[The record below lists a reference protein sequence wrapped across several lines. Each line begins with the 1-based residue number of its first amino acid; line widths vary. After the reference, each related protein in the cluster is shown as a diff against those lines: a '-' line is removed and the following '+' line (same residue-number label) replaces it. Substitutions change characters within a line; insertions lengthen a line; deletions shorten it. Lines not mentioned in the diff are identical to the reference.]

1 MNLDLLNMKKLENIV
16 KNAYKKFLN
25 REPDTVGLEHYISL
39 LEQEKINEFQFH
51 ELIKSSQEFMILHPE
66 IIPKIIFPEIL
77 ESIPDPEIVAM
88 YRIKN
93 EERWIEKSLKM
104 CSEVCQKIVILD
116 DGSTDETL
124 KICKKFPSVVD
135 IHEQKNLLFEKAG
148 VDFIIVSRFNKS
160 FSKISADNFIKKI
173 IVKKIN
179 PNFIFVSNNFKYG
192 FRRSGNVAKLI
203 SKENIYNYKII
214 KPSPLKKGKKIISST
229 LIRKLLQRGELKNAN
244 KLLGRN
250 WSIIGVVQKGR
261 RIGKKLGVPTCN
273 IDIKN
278 YVIAKPGVYSV
289 RVKVNNSN
297 KIFKGIANLGY
308 RPTFGEKKILLE
320 VNLFDFSGNLY
331 NKSLNVSFYSFIRS
345 EKKFN
350 DHQDLIKQIEK
361 DLKQAKFDLKKNN
374 E

>member
-1 MNLDLLNMKKLENIV
+1 MLKIYKNFNLSKIHKKSILLIGNFDGLHLGHQKLFKLAEKYSKKHKVKFGVLTFDPLPVMFFNKKLTN
-16 KNAYKKFLN
+16 
-25 REPDTVGLEHYISL
+25 
-39 LEQEKINEFQFH
+39 
-51 ELIKSSQEFMILHPE
+51 
-66 IIPKIIFPEIL
+66 
-77 ESIPDPEIVAM
+77 
-88 YRIKN
+88 YRITSN
-93 EERWIEKSLKM
+93 L
-104 CSEVCQKIVILD
+104 
-116 DGSTDETL
+116 
-124 KICKKFPSVVD
+124 
-135 IHEQKNLLFEKAG
+135 QKNLLFEKAG
-148 VDFIIVSRFNKS
+148 VDFVIVSRFNKS

-229 LIRKLLQRGELKNAN
+229 LIRKLLQRGKLKNAN

-320 VNLFDFSGNLY
+320 VNLFNFSGNLY
-331 NKSLNVSFYSFIRS
+331 NKSLNVSFYNFIRS

-350 DHQDLIKQIEK
+350 NHQDLIKQIEK

>member
-1 MNLDLLNMKKLENIV
+1 MLKIYKNFNLSKIHKKSILLIGNFDGLHLGHQKLFKLAEKYSKKHKVKFGVLTFDPLPVMFFNKKLTN
-16 KNAYKKFLN
+16 
-25 REPDTVGLEHYISL
+25 
-39 LEQEKINEFQFH
+39 
-51 ELIKSSQEFMILHPE
+51 
-66 IIPKIIFPEIL
+66 
-77 ESIPDPEIVAM
+77 
-88 YRIKN
+88 YRITSN
-93 EERWIEKSLKM
+93 L
-104 CSEVCQKIVILD
+104 
-116 DGSTDETL
+116 
-124 KICKKFPSVVD
+124 
-135 IHEQKNLLFEKAG
+135 QKNLLFEKAG

-192 FRRSGNVAKLI
+192 FRREGNVAKLI

-214 KPSPLKKGKKIISST
+214 KPSPLKKEKKIISST

-320 VNLFDFSGNLY
+320 VNLFNFSGNLY
-331 NKSLNVSFYSFIRS
+331 NKSLNVSFYNFIRS

>member
-1 MNLDLLNMKKLENIV
+1 MLKIYKNFNLSKIHKKSILLIGNFDGLHLGHQKLFKLAEKYSKKHKVKFGVLTFDPLPIMFFNKKLTN
-16 KNAYKKFLN
+16 
-25 REPDTVGLEHYISL
+25 
-39 LEQEKINEFQFH
+39 
-51 ELIKSSQEFMILHPE
+51 
-66 IIPKIIFPEIL
+66 
-77 ESIPDPEIVAM
+77 
-88 YRIKN
+88 YRITSN
-93 EERWIEKSLKM
+93 L
-104 CSEVCQKIVILD
+104 
-116 DGSTDETL
+116 
-124 KICKKFPSVVD
+124 
-135 IHEQKNLLFEKAG
+135 QKNLLFEKAG
-148 VDFIIVSRFNKS
+148 VDFVIVSRFNKS

-192 FRRSGNVAKLI
+192 FRREGNVAKLI

-320 VNLFDFSGNLY
+320 VNLFNFSGNLY
-331 NKSLNVSFYSFIRS
+331 NKSLNVSFYNFIRS

-350 DHQDLIKQIEK
+350 NHQDLIKQIEK

>member
-1 MNLDLLNMKKLENIV
+1 MLKIYKNFNLSKIHKKSILLIGNFDGLHLGHQKLFKLAEKYSKKHKVKFGVLTFDPLPAMFFNKKLTN
-16 KNAYKKFLN
+16 
-25 REPDTVGLEHYISL
+25 
-39 LEQEKINEFQFH
+39 
-51 ELIKSSQEFMILHPE
+51 
-66 IIPKIIFPEIL
+66 
-77 ESIPDPEIVAM
+77 
-88 YRIKN
+88 YRITSN
-93 EERWIEKSLKM
+93 L
-104 CSEVCQKIVILD
+104 
-116 DGSTDETL
+116 
-124 KICKKFPSVVD
+124 
-135 IHEQKNLLFEKAG
+135 QKNLLFEKSG
-148 VDFIIVSRFNKS
+148 VDFVIMSRFNKS

-192 FRRSGNVAKLI
+192 FRRAGNVAKLI

-320 VNLFDFSGNLY
+320 VNLFNFSGNLY

-361 DLKQAKFDLKKNN
+361 DLKQAKFDLK
-374 E
+374 

>member
-1 MNLDLLNMKKLENIV
+1 MLKIYKNFNLSKIHKKSILLIGNFDGLHLGHQKLFKLAEKYSKKHKVKFGVLTFDPLPVMFFNKKLTN
-16 KNAYKKFLN
+16 
-25 REPDTVGLEHYISL
+25 
-39 LEQEKINEFQFH
+39 
-51 ELIKSSQEFMILHPE
+51 
-66 IIPKIIFPEIL
+66 
-77 ESIPDPEIVAM
+77 
-88 YRIKN
+88 YRITSN
-93 EERWIEKSLKM
+93 L
-104 CSEVCQKIVILD
+104 
-116 DGSTDETL
+116 
-124 KICKKFPSVVD
+124 
-135 IHEQKNLLFEKAG
+135 QKNLLFEKAG
-148 VDFIIVSRFNKS
+148 VDFVIVSRFNKS

-214 KPSPLKKGKKIISST
+214 KPSPLKKGRKIISST

-320 VNLFDFSGNLY
+320 VNLFNFSGNLY
-331 NKSLNVSFYSFIRS
+331 NKSLNVSFYNFIRS

>member
-1 MNLDLLNMKKLENIV
+1 MLKIYKNFNLSKIDKKSILLIGNFDGLHLGHQKLFKLAEKYSKKHKVKFGVLTFDPLPVMFFNKKLTN
-16 KNAYKKFLN
+16 
-25 REPDTVGLEHYISL
+25 
-39 LEQEKINEFQFH
+39 
-51 ELIKSSQEFMILHPE
+51 
-66 IIPKIIFPEIL
+66 
-77 ESIPDPEIVAM
+77 
-88 YRIKN
+88 YRITSN
-93 EERWIEKSLKM
+93 L
-104 CSEVCQKIVILD
+104 
-116 DGSTDETL
+116 
-124 KICKKFPSVVD
+124 
-135 IHEQKNLLFEKAG
+135 QKNLLFEKAG
-148 VDFIIVSRFNKS
+148 VDFVIVSRFNKS

-320 VNLFDFSGNLY
+320 VNLFNFSGNLY
-331 NKSLNVSFYSFIRS
+331 NKSLNVSFYNFIRS

-350 DHQDLIKQIEK
+350 NHQDLIKQIEK

>member
-1 MNLDLLNMKKLENIV
+1 MLKIYKNFNLSKIHKKSILLIGNFDGLHLGHQKLFKLAEKYSKKHKVKFGVLTFDPLPVMFFNKKLTN
-16 KNAYKKFLN
+16 
-25 REPDTVGLEHYISL
+25 
-39 LEQEKINEFQFH
+39 
-51 ELIKSSQEFMILHPE
+51 
-66 IIPKIIFPEIL
+66 
-77 ESIPDPEIVAM
+77 
-88 YRIKN
+88 YRITSN
-93 EERWIEKSLKM
+93 L
-104 CSEVCQKIVILD
+104 
-116 DGSTDETL
+116 
-124 KICKKFPSVVD
+124 
-135 IHEQKNLLFEKAG
+135 QKNLLFEKAG
-148 VDFIIVSRFNKS
+148 VDFVIVSRFNKS

-320 VNLFDFSGNLY
+320 VNLFNFSGNLY
-331 NKSLNVSFYSFIRS
+331 NKSLNVSFYNFIRS

-350 DHQDLIKQIEK
+350 DQQDLIKQIEK

>member
-1 MNLDLLNMKKLENIV
+1 MLKIYKNFNLSKIYKKSILLIGNFDGLHLGHQKLFKLAKKYSKKHKLKFGVLTFDPLPAMFFNKKLTN
-16 KNAYKKFLN
+16 
-25 REPDTVGLEHYISL
+25 
-39 LEQEKINEFQFH
+39 
-51 ELIKSSQEFMILHPE
+51 
-66 IIPKIIFPEIL
+66 
-77 ESIPDPEIVAM
+77 
-88 YRIKN
+88 YRITTN
-93 EERWIEKSLKM
+93 L
-104 CSEVCQKIVILD
+104 
-116 DGSTDETL
+116 
-124 KICKKFPSVVD
+124 
-135 IHEQKNLLFEKAG
+135 QKNLLFEKAG
-148 VDFIIVSRFNKS
+148 VDFVIVSRFNKS

-192 FRRSGNVAKLI
+192 FRRDGNVAKLI
-203 SKENIYNYKII
+203 SKENVYNYKII

-229 LIRKLLQRGELKNAN
+229 LIRKLLQRGKLKNAN

-320 VNLFDFSGNLY
+320 VNLFNFSGNLY
-331 NKSLNVSFYSFIRS
+331 NKSLNVSFYNFIRS

-350 DHQDLIKQIEK
+350 DHQDLIKQIGK

>member
-1 MNLDLLNMKKLENIV
+1 MLKIYKNFNLSKIHKKSILLIGNFDGLHLGHQKLFKLAEKYSKKHKVKFGVLTFDPLPVMFFNKKLTN
-16 KNAYKKFLN
+16 
-25 REPDTVGLEHYISL
+25 
-39 LEQEKINEFQFH
+39 
-51 ELIKSSQEFMILHPE
+51 
-66 IIPKIIFPEIL
+66 
-77 ESIPDPEIVAM
+77 
-88 YRIKN
+88 YRITSN
-93 EERWIEKSLKM
+93 L
-104 CSEVCQKIVILD
+104 
-116 DGSTDETL
+116 
-124 KICKKFPSVVD
+124 
-135 IHEQKNLLFEKAG
+135 QKNLLFEKAG
-148 VDFIIVSRFNKS
+148 VDFVIVSRFNKS

-214 KPSPLKKGKKIISST
+214 KPSPLKKEKKIISST

-308 RPTFGEKKILLE
+308 RPTFGGKKILLE
-320 VNLFDFSGNLY
+320 VNLFNFSGNLY
-331 NKSLNVSFYSFIRS
+331 NKSLNVSFYNFIRS

>member
-1 MNLDLLNMKKLENIV
+1 MLKIYKNFNLPKIHKKSILLIGNFDGLHLGHQKLFKLAEKYSKKHKVKFGVLTFDPLPAMFFNKKLTN
-16 KNAYKKFLN
+16 
-25 REPDTVGLEHYISL
+25 
-39 LEQEKINEFQFH
+39 
-51 ELIKSSQEFMILHPE
+51 
-66 IIPKIIFPEIL
+66 
-77 ESIPDPEIVAM
+77 
-88 YRIKN
+88 YRITSN
-93 EERWIEKSLKM
+93 L
-104 CSEVCQKIVILD
+104 
-116 DGSTDETL
+116 
-124 KICKKFPSVVD
+124 
-135 IHEQKNLLFEKAG
+135 QKNLLFEKSG
-148 VDFIIVSRFNKS
+148 VDFVIMSRFNKS

-192 FRRSGNVAKLI
+192 FRREGNVAKLI

-320 VNLFDFSGNLY
+320 VNLFNFSGNLY
-331 NKSLNVSFYSFIRS
+331 NKSLNVSFYNFIRS

-350 DHQDLIKQIEK
+350 NHQDLIKQIEK

>member
-1 MNLDLLNMKKLENIV
+1 MLKIYKNFNLSKIHKKSILLIGNFDGLHLGHQKLFKLAEKYSKKHKVKFGVLTFDPLPVMFFNKKLTN
-16 KNAYKKFLN
+16 
-25 REPDTVGLEHYISL
+25 
-39 LEQEKINEFQFH
+39 
-51 ELIKSSQEFMILHPE
+51 
-66 IIPKIIFPEIL
+66 
-77 ESIPDPEIVAM
+77 
-88 YRIKN
+88 YRITSN
-93 EERWIEKSLKM
+93 L
-104 CSEVCQKIVILD
+104 
-116 DGSTDETL
+116 
-124 KICKKFPSVVD
+124 
-135 IHEQKNLLFEKAG
+135 QKNLLFEKAG
-148 VDFIIVSRFNKS
+148 VDFVIVSRFNKS

-214 KPSPLKKGKKIISST
+214 KPSPLKKWKKIISST

-331 NKSLNVSFYSFIRS
+331 NKYLNVSFYNFIRS

>member
-1 MNLDLLNMKKLENIV
+1 MLKIYKNFNLSKIHKKSILLIGNFDGLHLGHQKLFKLAEKYSKKHKVKFGVLTFDPLPVMFFNKKLTN
-16 KNAYKKFLN
+16 
-25 REPDTVGLEHYISL
+25 
-39 LEQEKINEFQFH
+39 
-51 ELIKSSQEFMILHPE
+51 
-66 IIPKIIFPEIL
+66 
-77 ESIPDPEIVAM
+77 
-88 YRIKN
+88 YRITSN
-93 EERWIEKSLKM
+93 L
-104 CSEVCQKIVILD
+104 
-116 DGSTDETL
+116 
-124 KICKKFPSVVD
+124 
-135 IHEQKNLLFEKAG
+135 QKNLLFEKAG
-148 VDFIIVSRFNKS
+148 VDFVIVSRFNKS

-229 LIRKLLQRGELKNAN
+229 LIRKLLQRGELKKAN

-278 YVIAKPGVYSV
+278 YIIAKPGVYSV

-320 VNLFDFSGNLY
+320 VNLFNFSGNLY

>member
-1 MNLDLLNMKKLENIV
+1 MLKIYKNFNLSKIDKKSILLIGNFDGLHLGHQKLFKLAEKYSKKHKVKFGVLTFDPLPVMFFNKKLTN
-16 KNAYKKFLN
+16 
-25 REPDTVGLEHYISL
+25 
-39 LEQEKINEFQFH
+39 
-51 ELIKSSQEFMILHPE
+51 
-66 IIPKIIFPEIL
+66 
-77 ESIPDPEIVAM
+77 
-88 YRIKN
+88 YRITSN
-93 EERWIEKSLKM
+93 L
-104 CSEVCQKIVILD
+104 
-116 DGSTDETL
+116 
-124 KICKKFPSVVD
+124 
-135 IHEQKNLLFEKAG
+135 QKNLLFEKAG
-148 VDFIIVSRFNKS
+148 VDFVIVSRFNKS

-192 FRRSGNVAKLI
+192 FRRAGNVAKLI

-320 VNLFDFSGNLY
+320 VNLFNFSGNLY
-331 NKSLNVSFYSFIRS
+331 NKSLNVSFYNFIRS

-350 DHQDLIKQIEK
+350 NHQDLIKQIEK

>member
-1 MNLDLLNMKKLENIV
+1 MLIIYKNFNLSKIHKKSILLIGNFDGLHLGHQKLFKLAEKYSKKHKVKFGVLTFDPLPVMFFNKKLTN
-16 KNAYKKFLN
+16 
-25 REPDTVGLEHYISL
+25 
-39 LEQEKINEFQFH
+39 
-51 ELIKSSQEFMILHPE
+51 
-66 IIPKIIFPEIL
+66 
-77 ESIPDPEIVAM
+77 
-88 YRIKN
+88 YRITSN
-93 EERWIEKSLKM
+93 L
-104 CSEVCQKIVILD
+104 
-116 DGSTDETL
+116 
-124 KICKKFPSVVD
+124 
-135 IHEQKNLLFEKAG
+135 QKNLLFEKAG
-148 VDFIIVSRFNKS
+148 VDFVIVSRFNKS

-297 KIFKGIANLGY
+297 KVFKGIANLGY

-320 VNLFDFSGNLY
+320 VNLFNFSGNLY
-331 NKSLNVSFYSFIRS
+331 NKSLNVSFYNFIRS

-350 DHQDLIKQIEK
+350 NHQDLIKQIEK

>member
-1 MNLDLLNMKKLENIV
+1 MLKIYKNFNLSKIHKKSILLIGNFDGLHLGHQKLFKLAKKYSKKYKVKFGVLTFDPLPVMFFNKKLTN
-16 KNAYKKFLN
+16 
-25 REPDTVGLEHYISL
+25 
-39 LEQEKINEFQFH
+39 
-51 ELIKSSQEFMILHPE
+51 
-66 IIPKIIFPEIL
+66 
-77 ESIPDPEIVAM
+77 
-88 YRIKN
+88 YRITSN
-93 EERWIEKSLKM
+93 L
-104 CSEVCQKIVILD
+104 
-116 DGSTDETL
+116 
-124 KICKKFPSVVD
+124 
-135 IHEQKNLLFEKAG
+135 QKNLLFEKAG
-148 VDFIIVSRFNKS
+148 VDFVIVSRFNKS

-192 FRRSGNVAKLI
+192 FRRAGNVAKLI

-214 KPSPLKKGKKIISST
+214 KPSPLKKRKKIISST

-320 VNLFDFSGNLY
+320 VNLFNFSGNLY

>member
-1 MNLDLLNMKKLENIV
+1 VLKIYKNFNLSKIHQKSILLIGNFDGLHLGHQKLFKLAEKYSKKHKVKFGVLTFDPLPVMFFNKKLTN
-16 KNAYKKFLN
+16 
-25 REPDTVGLEHYISL
+25 
-39 LEQEKINEFQFH
+39 
-51 ELIKSSQEFMILHPE
+51 
-66 IIPKIIFPEIL
+66 
-77 ESIPDPEIVAM
+77 
-88 YRIKN
+88 YRITSN
-93 EERWIEKSLKM
+93 L
-104 CSEVCQKIVILD
+104 
-116 DGSTDETL
+116 
-124 KICKKFPSVVD
+124 
-135 IHEQKNLLFEKAG
+135 QKNLLFEKAG
-148 VDFIIVSRFNKS
+148 VDFVIVSRFNKS

-192 FRRSGNVAKLI
+192 FRRLGNVAKLI

-320 VNLFDFSGNLY
+320 VNLFNFSGNLY
-331 NKSLNVSFYSFIRS
+331 NKSLNVSFYNFIRS

-350 DHQDLIKQIEK
+350 NHQDLIKQIEK

>member
-1 MNLDLLNMKKLENIV
+1 MLKIYKNFNLSKIHKKSILLIGNFDGLHLGHQKLFKLAEKYSKKHKVKFGVLTFDPLHVMFFNKKLTN
-16 KNAYKKFLN
+16 
-25 REPDTVGLEHYISL
+25 
-39 LEQEKINEFQFH
+39 
-51 ELIKSSQEFMILHPE
+51 
-66 IIPKIIFPEIL
+66 
-77 ESIPDPEIVAM
+77 
-88 YRIKN
+88 YRITSN
-93 EERWIEKSLKM
+93 L
-104 CSEVCQKIVILD
+104 
-116 DGSTDETL
+116 
-124 KICKKFPSVVD
+124 
-135 IHEQKNLLFEKAG
+135 QKNLLFEKAG
-148 VDFIIVSRFNKS
+148 VDFVIVSRFNKS

-320 VNLFDFSGNLY
+320 VNLFNFSGNLY
-331 NKSLNVSFYSFIRS
+331 NKSLNVSFYNFIRS

-350 DHQDLIKQIEK
+350 NHQDLIKQIEK

>member
-1 MNLDLLNMKKLENIV
+1 MLKIYKNFNLSKIHKKSILLIGNFDGLHLGHQKLFKLAEKYSKKHKVKFGVLTFDPLPVMFFNKKLTN
-16 KNAYKKFLN
+16 
-25 REPDTVGLEHYISL
+25 
-39 LEQEKINEFQFH
+39 
-51 ELIKSSQEFMILHPE
+51 
-66 IIPKIIFPEIL
+66 
-77 ESIPDPEIVAM
+77 
-88 YRIKN
+88 YRITSN
-93 EERWIEKSLKM
+93 L
-104 CSEVCQKIVILD
+104 
-116 DGSTDETL
+116 
-124 KICKKFPSVVD
+124 
-135 IHEQKNLLFEKAG
+135 QKNLLFEKAG
-148 VDFIIVSRFNKS
+148 VDFVIVSRFNKS

-192 FRRSGNVAKLI
+192 FRREGNVAKLI

-320 VNLFDFSGNLY
+320 VNLFNFSGNLY
-331 NKSLNVSFYSFIRS
+331 NKSLNVSFYNFIRS

-350 DHQDLIKQIEK
+350 DHQHLIKQIEK

>member
-1 MNLDLLNMKKLENIV
+1 MLKIYKNFNLSKIHKKSILLIGNFDGLHLGHQKLFKLAEKYSKKHKVKFGVLTFDPLPVMFFNKKLTN
-16 KNAYKKFLN
+16 
-25 REPDTVGLEHYISL
+25 
-39 LEQEKINEFQFH
+39 
-51 ELIKSSQEFMILHPE
+51 
-66 IIPKIIFPEIL
+66 
-77 ESIPDPEIVAM
+77 
-88 YRIKN
+88 YRITSN
-93 EERWIEKSLKM
+93 L
-104 CSEVCQKIVILD
+104 
-116 DGSTDETL
+116 
-124 KICKKFPSVVD
+124 
-135 IHEQKNLLFEKAG
+135 QKNLLFEKAG
-148 VDFIIVSRFNKS
+148 VDFVIVSRFNKS

-192 FRRSGNVAKLI
+192 FRRLGNVAKLI

-214 KPSPLKKGKKIISST
+214 KPSLLKKGKKIISST

-320 VNLFDFSGNLY
+320 VNLFNFSGNLY
-331 NKSLNVSFYSFIRS
+331 NKSLNVSFYNFIRS

-350 DHQDLIKQIEK
+350 NHQDLIKQIEK

>member
-1 MNLDLLNMKKLENIV
+1 MLKIYKNFNLPKIYKKSILLIGNFDGLHLGHQKLFKLAKKYSKKYKIKVGVLTFEPLPIMFFNKKL
-16 KNAYKKFLN
+16 
-25 REPDTVGLEHYISL
+25 
-39 LEQEKINEFQFH
+39 IN
-51 ELIKSSQEFMILHPE
+51 
-66 IIPKIIFPEIL
+66 
-77 ESIPDPEIVAM
+77 
-88 YRIKN
+88 YRITGD
-93 EERWIEKSLKM
+93 L
-104 CSEVCQKIVILD
+104 
-116 DGSTDETL
+116 
-124 KICKKFPSVVD
+124 
-135 IHEQKNLLFEKAG
+135 QKNTLFKKIG
-148 VDFIIVSRFNKS
+148 VDFVIINKFNKK

-192 FRRSGNVAKLI
+192 FRRAGNVAKLI

-289 RVKVNNSN
+289 IVKVNNAN
-297 KIFKGIANLGY
+297 KIFKGIANFGY

-320 VNLFDFSGNLY
+320 VNLFNFSGNLY
-331 NKSLNVSFYSFIRS
+331 NKSLNVSFYNFIRS
-345 EKKFN
+345 EKKFS
-350 DHQDLIKQIEK
+350 DHKVLIKQIEK
-361 DLKQAKFDLKKNN
+361 DLKQAKFDLKKR
-374 E
+374 

>member
-1 MNLDLLNMKKLENIV
+1 MLKIYKNFNLSKIDKKSILLIGNFDGLHLGHQKLFKLAEKYSIMLKIKFGVLTFDPLPVMFFNKKLTN
-16 KNAYKKFLN
+16 
-25 REPDTVGLEHYISL
+25 
-39 LEQEKINEFQFH
+39 
-51 ELIKSSQEFMILHPE
+51 
-66 IIPKIIFPEIL
+66 
-77 ESIPDPEIVAM
+77 
-88 YRIKN
+88 YRITSN
-93 EERWIEKSLKM
+93 L
-104 CSEVCQKIVILD
+104 
-116 DGSTDETL
+116 
-124 KICKKFPSVVD
+124 
-135 IHEQKNLLFEKAG
+135 QKNLLFEKAG
-148 VDFIIVSRFNKS
+148 VDFVIVSRFNKS

-320 VNLFDFSGNLY
+320 VNLFNFSGNLY
-331 NKSLNVSFYSFIRS
+331 NKSLNVSFYNFIRS

>member
-1 MNLDLLNMKKLENIV
+1 MFFNKKLTN
-16 KNAYKKFLN
+16 
-25 REPDTVGLEHYISL
+25 
-39 LEQEKINEFQFH
+39 
-51 ELIKSSQEFMILHPE
+51 
-66 IIPKIIFPEIL
+66 
-77 ESIPDPEIVAM
+77 
-88 YRIKN
+88 YRITSN
-93 EERWIEKSLKM
+93 L
-104 CSEVCQKIVILD
+104 
-116 DGSTDETL
+116 
-124 KICKKFPSVVD
+124 
-135 IHEQKNLLFEKAG
+135 QKNLLFEKAG
-148 VDFIIVSRFNKS
+148 VDFVIVSRFNKS

-192 FRRSGNVAKLI
+192 FRRAGNVAKLI

-214 KPSPLKKGKKIISST
+214 KPSPLKKRKKIISST
-229 LIRKLLQRGELKNAN
+229 LIRKLLQKGELKNAN

-320 VNLFDFSGNLY
+320 VNLFNFSGNLY
-331 NKSLNVSFYSFIRS
+331 NKSLNVSFCNFIRS

>member
-1 MNLDLLNMKKLENIV
+1 MLKIYKNFNLSKIHKKSILLIGNFDGLHLGHQKLFKLAEKYSKKHKVKFGVLTFDPLPVMFFNKKLTN
-16 KNAYKKFLN
+16 
-25 REPDTVGLEHYISL
+25 
-39 LEQEKINEFQFH
+39 
-51 ELIKSSQEFMILHPE
+51 
-66 IIPKIIFPEIL
+66 
-77 ESIPDPEIVAM
+77 
-88 YRIKN
+88 YRITSN
-93 EERWIEKSLKM
+93 L
-104 CSEVCQKIVILD
+104 
-116 DGSTDETL
+116 
-124 KICKKFPSVVD
+124 
-135 IHEQKNLLFEKAG
+135 QKNLLFEKAG

-192 FRRSGNVAKLI
+192 FRREGNVAKLI

-214 KPSPLKKGKKIISST
+214 KPSPLKKEKKIISST

-297 KIFKGIANLGY
+297 KVFKGIANLGY

-320 VNLFDFSGNLY
+320 VNLFNFSGNLY
-331 NKSLNVSFYSFIRS
+331 NKSLNVSFYNFIRS

>member
-1 MNLDLLNMKKLENIV
+1 VLKIYKNFNLPKIHKKSILLIGNFDGLHLGHQKLFKLAEKYSKKHKVKFGVLTFDPLPAMFFNKKLTN
-16 KNAYKKFLN
+16 
-25 REPDTVGLEHYISL
+25 
-39 LEQEKINEFQFH
+39 
-51 ELIKSSQEFMILHPE
+51 
-66 IIPKIIFPEIL
+66 
-77 ESIPDPEIVAM
+77 
-88 YRIKN
+88 YRITSN
-93 EERWIEKSLKM
+93 L
-104 CSEVCQKIVILD
+104 
-116 DGSTDETL
+116 
-124 KICKKFPSVVD
+124 
-135 IHEQKNLLFEKAG
+135 QKNLLFEKSG
-148 VDFIIVSRFNKS
+148 VDFVIMSRFNKS

-289 RVKVNNSN
+289 RIKVNNSN

-320 VNLFDFSGNLY
+320 VNLFNFSGNLY

>member
-1 MNLDLLNMKKLENIV
+1 MLKIYKNFNLPKIHKKSILLIGNFDGLHLGHQKLFKLAEKYSKKHKVKFGVLTFDPLPAMFFNKKLT
-16 KNAYKKFLN
+16 Y
-25 REPDTVGLEHYISL
+25 
-39 LEQEKINEFQFH
+39 
-51 ELIKSSQEFMILHPE
+51 
-66 IIPKIIFPEIL
+66 
-77 ESIPDPEIVAM
+77 
-88 YRIKN
+88 YRITSN
-93 EERWIEKSLKM
+93 L
-104 CSEVCQKIVILD
+104 
-116 DGSTDETL
+116 
-124 KICKKFPSVVD
+124 
-135 IHEQKNLLFEKAG
+135 QKNLLFEKAG
-148 VDFIIVSRFNKS
+148 VDFVIVSRFNKS

-192 FRRSGNVAKLI
+192 FRREGNVAKLI

-320 VNLFDFSGNLY
+320 VNLFNFSGNLY
-331 NKSLNVSFYSFIRS
+331 NKSLNVSFYNFIRS

-350 DHQDLIKQIEK
+350 NHQDLIKQIEK

>member
-1 MNLDLLNMKKLENIV
+1 MLKIYKNFNLSKIHKKSILLIGNFDGLHLGHQKLFKLAEKYSKKHKVKFGVLTFDPLPVMFFNKKLTN
-16 KNAYKKFLN
+16 
-25 REPDTVGLEHYISL
+25 
-39 LEQEKINEFQFH
+39 
-51 ELIKSSQEFMILHPE
+51 
-66 IIPKIIFPEIL
+66 
-77 ESIPDPEIVAM
+77 
-88 YRIKN
+88 YRITSN
-93 EERWIEKSLKM
+93 L
-104 CSEVCQKIVILD
+104 
-116 DGSTDETL
+116 
-124 KICKKFPSVVD
+124 
-135 IHEQKNLLFEKAG
+135 QKNLLFEKAG
-148 VDFIIVSRFNKS
+148 VDFVIVSRFNKS

-278 YVIAKPGVYSV
+278 YVIAKPGVYAV

-297 KIFKGIANLGY
+297 KILKGIANLGY

-320 VNLFDFSGNLY
+320 VNLFNFSGNLY
-331 NKSLNVSFYSFIRS
+331 NKSLNVSFYNFIRS

>member
-1 MNLDLLNMKKLENIV
+1 MLKIYKNFNLPKIHKKSILLIGNFDGLHLGHQKLFKLAEKYSKKHKVKFGVLTFDPLPVMFFNKKLTN
-16 KNAYKKFLN
+16 
-25 REPDTVGLEHYISL
+25 
-39 LEQEKINEFQFH
+39 
-51 ELIKSSQEFMILHPE
+51 
-66 IIPKIIFPEIL
+66 
-77 ESIPDPEIVAM
+77 
-88 YRIKN
+88 YRITSN
-93 EERWIEKSLKM
+93 L
-104 CSEVCQKIVILD
+104 
-116 DGSTDETL
+116 
-124 KICKKFPSVVD
+124 
-135 IHEQKNLLFEKAG
+135 QKNLLFEKAG
-148 VDFIIVSRFNKS
+148 VDFVIVSRFNKS

-192 FRRSGNVAKLI
+192 FRREGNVAKLI

-297 KIFKGIANLGY
+297 KVFKGIANLGY

-320 VNLFDFSGNLY
+320 VNLFNFSGNLY
-331 NKSLNVSFYSFIRS
+331 NKSLNVSFYNFIRS

>member
-1 MNLDLLNMKKLENIV
+1 MLKIYKNFNLSKIHKKSILLIGNFDGLHLGHQKLFKLAEKYSKKHKVKFGVLTFDPLPVMFFNKKLTN
-16 KNAYKKFLN
+16 
-25 REPDTVGLEHYISL
+25 
-39 LEQEKINEFQFH
+39 
-51 ELIKSSQEFMILHPE
+51 
-66 IIPKIIFPEIL
+66 
-77 ESIPDPEIVAM
+77 
-88 YRIKN
+88 YRITSN
-93 EERWIEKSLKM
+93 L
-104 CSEVCQKIVILD
+104 
-116 DGSTDETL
+116 
-124 KICKKFPSVVD
+124 
-135 IHEQKNLLFEKAG
+135 QKNLLFEKAG

-192 FRRSGNVAKLI
+192 FRRAGNVAKLI

-320 VNLFDFSGNLY
+320 VNLFNFSGNLY
-331 NKSLNVSFYSFIRS
+331 NKSLNVSFYNFIRS

-350 DHQDLIKQIEK
+350 NHQDLIKQIEK

>member
-1 MNLDLLNMKKLENIV
+1 MLKIYKNFNLSKIHKKSILLIGNFDGLHLGHQKLFKLAEKYSKKHKVKFGVLTFDPLPAMFFNKKLTN
-16 KNAYKKFLN
+16 
-25 REPDTVGLEHYISL
+25 
-39 LEQEKINEFQFH
+39 
-51 ELIKSSQEFMILHPE
+51 
-66 IIPKIIFPEIL
+66 
-77 ESIPDPEIVAM
+77 
-88 YRIKN
+88 YRITSN
-93 EERWIEKSLKM
+93 L
-104 CSEVCQKIVILD
+104 
-116 DGSTDETL
+116 
-124 KICKKFPSVVD
+124 
-135 IHEQKNLLFEKAG
+135 QKNLLFEKSG
-148 VDFIIVSRFNKS
+148 VDFVIMSRFNKS

-320 VNLFDFSGNLY
+320 VNLFNFSGNLY
-331 NKSLNVSFYSFIRS
+331 NKSLNVSFYNFIRS

>member
-1 MNLDLLNMKKLENIV
+1 VLKIYKNFNLSKIHKKSILLIGNFDGLHLGHQKLFKLAEKYSKKHKVKFGVLTFDPLPVMFFNKKLTN
-16 KNAYKKFLN
+16 
-25 REPDTVGLEHYISL
+25 
-39 LEQEKINEFQFH
+39 
-51 ELIKSSQEFMILHPE
+51 
-66 IIPKIIFPEIL
+66 
-77 ESIPDPEIVAM
+77 
-88 YRIKN
+88 YRITSN
-93 EERWIEKSLKM
+93 L
-104 CSEVCQKIVILD
+104 
-116 DGSTDETL
+116 
-124 KICKKFPSVVD
+124 
-135 IHEQKNLLFEKAG
+135 QKNLLFEKAG
-148 VDFIIVSRFNKS
+148 VDFVIVSRFNKS

-192 FRRSGNVAKLI
+192 FRRAGNVAKLI

-320 VNLFDFSGNLY
+320 VNLFNFSGNLY